1 MECGWLPRV
10 IDDKNGGPSSALK
23 PKQEW
28 NRLDNDAS
36 GINVKA
42 FYCIFNG
49 FSLDLG
55 EIVDI
60 LAFIGSFANFSGNFQ
75 IFFGQ
80 SID

>member
-10 IDDKNGGPSSALK
+10 IDDKNGSSSNALK

-28 NRLDNDAS
+28 NILDNETS
-36 GINVKA
+36 WINVKT

-49 FSLDLG
+49 FNLDLG

-60 LAFIGSFANFSGNFQ
+60 SAFIGSFVDFSRNFQ
-75 IFFGQ
+75 IFLVSQ
-80 SID
+80 